1 MKRLK
6 MSILS
11 CYTKFKDFLYM
22 KASELFQIL
31 KTKGYQFMRK
41 SIKTMAG
48 GRVIAALASV
58 ILFSGVMT
66 TNIFRIKN
74 MQLADAENNTL
85 LRTVQTAETAHYKW
99 SSNLS
104 NALYAGTEFTGSTDP
119 TTCVLGKWIYG
130 EVGTEDPDIL
140 ALRDKIQP
148 LHEELHE
155 SAIHVL
161 DLLKTN
167 PEQAQAYYQNTILS
181 NLSTLVGYLDQIVEI
196 GTQKSEEST
205 AQMQQM
211 ILTMN
216 ILCGVC
222 LVVALFFLLSLV
234 TYVMNHIVKPIMLI
248 TDRSR
253 PLQDGQME
261 FELDYHAENELGD
274 LAATLRQS
282 MELIHKYV
290 KDLNRIMDQLSRG
303 NFDIATSD
311 PFIGDFHSIETALN
325 SLTAT
330 LSKTIAN
337 ILQAEQQVS
346 AHAEQLSSSSQTL
359 SQGATQ
365 QASAVEELYATL
377 EELSRN
383 AERNVGTANEAQ
395 ENARLTGEQ
404 VSISSQQMEEMV
416 QAMEDISDSSKQIG
430 NIIATIENIAFQTNI
445 LALNAAVEA
454 ARAGEA
460 GKGFAVVSDEVRNLA
475 AKSDEAA
482 KATKNLIEN
491 SIQTTARGTEIVG
504 RVSLSLKKT
513 LDLVAKSNEAIHT
526 IAEAI
531 QGEAGSISQVTEGIG
546 QISTVVQSNSASSEE
561 AAAVS
566 SELFEQVHL
575 LETQTERFKL
585 KRS

>member
-1 MKRLK
+1 
-6 MSILS
+6 
-11 CYTKFKDFLYM
+11 
-22 KASELFQIL
+22 
-31 KTKGYQFMRK
+31 MRK
-41 SIKTMAG
+41 SIKTMVG
-48 GRVIAALASV
+48 GRIIAALASV

-74 MQLADAENNTL
+74 MQLADAENNAL

-104 NALYAGTEFTGSTDP
+104 NALYAGTKFTGSTDP
-119 TTCVLGKWIYG
+119 TTCVLGQWIYG
-130 EVGTEDPDIL
+130 EVGTEDPNIL

-155 SAIHVL
+155 SAIYVL

-181 NLSTLVGYLDQIVEI
+181 NLSTLVGYLDQMVEI

-205 AQMQQM
+205 TQMRHM

-222 LVVALFFLLSLV
+222 LVLALLCLISLV
-234 TYVMNHIVKPIMLI
+234 QYVISHIVKPIMLI
-248 TDRSR
+248 TDKSR
-253 PLQDGQME
+253 PLQEGQME

-303 NFDIATSD
+303 NFDIATAD

-330 LSKTIAN
+330 LSKTISN
-337 ILQAEQQVS
+337 ILQAEQEVS

-404 VSISSQQMEEMV
+404 VSISSKQMEEMV

-513 LDLVAKSNEAIHT
+513 LDLVEKSNEEIHT

-531 QGEAGSISQVTEGIG
+531 QGEASSISQVTEGIG

-566 SELFEQVHL
+566 SELFEQVHM
-575 LETQTERFKL
+575 LESQTERFKL

>member
-1 MKRLK
+1 
-6 MSILS
+6 
-11 CYTKFKDFLYM
+11 
-22 KASELFQIL
+22 
-31 KTKGYQFMRK
+31 MRK
-41 SIKTMAG
+41 SIKTMVG
-48 GRVIAALASV
+48 GRIIAALASV

-74 MQLADAENNTL
+74 MQLADAENNAL

-119 TTCVLGKWIYG
+119 TTCVLGQWIYG
-130 EVGTEDPDIL
+130 EVGTEDPNIL

-155 SAIHVL
+155 SAIYVL

-181 NLSTLVGYLDQIVEI
+181 NLSTLVGYLDQMVEI

-205 AQMQQM
+205 TQMRHM

-222 LVVALFFLLSLV
+222 LVLTLLCLISLV
-234 TYVMNHIVKPIMLI
+234 QYVMSHIVKPIMLI
-248 TDRSR
+248 TDKSR
-253 PLQDGQME
+253 PLQEGQME

-290 KDLNRIMDQLSRG
+290 KDLNRIMEQLSRG
-303 NFDIATSD
+303 NFDIATAD

-330 LSKTIAN
+330 LSKTISN
-337 ILQAEQQVS
+337 ILQAEQEVS

-404 VSISSQQMEEMV
+404 VSISSKQMEEMV

-513 LDLVAKSNEAIHT
+513 LDLVEKSNEEIHT

-531 QGEAGSISQVTEGIG
+531 QGEASSISQVTEGIG

-566 SELFEQVHL
+566 SELFEQVHM
-575 LETQTERFKL
+575 LESQTERFKL

>member
-1 MKRLK
+1 MV
-6 MSILS
+6 
-11 CYTKFKDFLYM
+11 
-22 KASELFQIL
+22 
-31 KTKGYQFMRK
+31 
-41 SIKTMAG
+41 G
-48 GRVIAALASV
+48 GRIIAALASV

-74 MQLADAENNTL
+74 MQLADAENNAL

-119 TTCVLGKWIYG
+119 TTCVLGQWIYG
-130 EVGTEDPDIL
+130 EVGTEDPNIL

-155 SAIHVL
+155 SAIYVL

-181 NLSTLVGYLDQIVEI
+181 NLSTLVGYLDQMVEI

-205 AQMQQM
+205 TQMRHM

-222 LVVALFFLLSLV
+222 LVLALLCLISLV
-234 TYVMNHIVKPIMLI
+234 QYVISHIVKPIMLI
-248 TDRSR
+248 TDKSR
-253 PLQDGQME
+253 PLQEGQME

-303 NFDIATSD
+303 NFDIATAD

-330 LSKTIAN
+330 LSKTISN
-337 ILQAEQQVS
+337 ILQAEQEVS

-404 VSISSQQMEEMV
+404 VSISSKQMEEMV

-513 LDLVAKSNEAIHT
+513 LDLVEKSNEEIHT

-531 QGEAGSISQVTEGIG
+531 QGEASSISQVTEGIG

-566 SELFEQVHL
+566 SELFEQVHM
-575 LETQTERFKL
+575 LESQTERFKL

>member
-1 MKRLK
+1 
-6 MSILS
+6 
-11 CYTKFKDFLYM
+11 
-22 KASELFQIL
+22 
-31 KTKGYQFMRK
+31 MRK
-41 SIKTMAG
+41 SIKTMVG
-48 GRVIAALASV
+48 GRIIAALASV

-74 MQLADAENNTL
+74 MQLADAENNAL

-119 TTCVLGKWIYG
+119 TTCVLGQWIYG
-130 EVGTEDPDIL
+130 EVGTEDPNIL

-155 SAIHVL
+155 SAIYVL

-181 NLSTLVGYLDQIVEI
+181 NLSTLVGYLDQMVEI

-205 AQMQQM
+205 TQMRHM

-222 LVVALFFLLSLV
+222 LVLALLCLISLV
-234 TYVMNHIVKPIMLI
+234 QYVISHIVKPIMLI
-248 TDRSR
+248 TDKSR
-253 PLQDGQME
+253 PLQEGQME

-303 NFDIATSD
+303 NFDIATAD

-330 LSKTIAN
+330 LSKTISN
-337 ILQAEQQVS
+337 ILQAEQEVS

-404 VSISSQQMEEMV
+404 VSISSKQMEEMV

-513 LDLVAKSNEAIHT
+513 LDLVEKSNEEIHT

-531 QGEAGSISQVTEGIG
+531 QGEASSISQVTEGIG

-566 SELFEQVHL
+566 SELFEQVHM
-575 LETQTERFKL
+575 LESQTERFKL